1 MSHQGVH
8 SPTTAAATPATSVI
22 HEPTTANI
30 AIKKPVYSTS
40 SRSQS
45 KIALFDENDD
55 DYEVELESTNTKQ
68 QPLAKTLAAAAA
80 AAAAHLTESH
90 RAETVPS
97 NVLKHEPEHRPTSS
111 LAAHLINQQPVHFFS
126 SSSGSQSSHN
136 SGAVANSQMVYPRL
150 TKEALVKHTREQDE
164 RYIIEILRQNQPSSV
179 PKRVSEHPQN
189 ICAQA
194 PNVFSRNEYEPTPSK
209 SKKRKSDEPT
219 LPTNAKI
226 TTVTNNPT
234 ATQHDTVAT
243 KEKETKVEF
252 DEVDYET
259 DAENEILKRL
269 GATYASDINEIDF
282 DDPQLFHEILTK
294 SSNVKNTI
302 DKLNEASANKVE
314 QNKDDMRLKGIIFIY
329 PTPKR
334 SINKH
339 LIRFNSLSRN
349 AAS

>member
-22 HEPTTANI
+22 HEPTTAAAI

-80 AAAAHLTESH
+80 AHLTEQH
-90 RAETVPS
+90 RNEAVPS
-97 NVLKHEPEHRPTSS
+97 NALKHEQLEYRPASSS
-111 LAAHLINQQPVHFFS
+111 LAAHLVNQQPVHFFS

-136 SGAVANSQMVYPRL
+136 SGAVANSHMVYPRL

-164 RYIIEILRQNQPSSV
+164 RYIIEILRQNQQSSA
-179 PKRVSEHPQN
+179 PKRMSEHPQN

-194 PNVFSRNEYEPTPSK
+194 PNVFSRNDYEPTPSK
-209 SKKRKSDEPT
+209 NKKRKSDEP
-219 LPTNAKI
+219 PTNAKI
-226 TTVTNNPT
+226 TTAANNPT
-234 ATQHDTVAT
+234 VTSHETAAI
-243 KEKETKVEF
+243 KEKETKAEL
-252 DEVDYET
+252 DEVDYEM

-302 DKLNEASANKVE
+302 DMLNEVSANKTD
-314 QNKDDMRLKGIIFIY
+314 QKKDDMRLKGIVI
-329 PTPKR
+329 
-334 SINKH
+334 SINSTP
-339 LIRFNSLSRN
+339 N
-349 AAS
+349 

>member
-22 HEPTTANI
+22 HEPTTAAAI

-80 AAAAHLTESH
+80 AAAAHLTEQQH
-90 RAETVPS
+90 RTEAAPS
-97 NVLKHEPEHRPTSS
+97 NALKHEQLEHRPASTS
-111 LAAHLINQQPVHFFS
+111 LAAHLVNQQPVHFFS

-136 SGAVANSQMVYPRL
+136 SGAVANSHMVYPRL

-164 RYIIEILRQNQPSSV
+164 RYIMEILRQNQSSSV
-179 PKRVSEHPQN
+179 PKRISEHPQN

-209 SKKRKSDEPT
+209 SKKRKSDEPPQ
-219 LPTNAKI
+219 PTNAK
-226 TTVTNNPT
+226 TTTAAANNPT
-234 ATQHDTVAT
+234 VTPHETVAI
-243 KEKETKVEF
+243 KEKEAKVEL
-252 DEVDYET
+252 DELDYEM

-302 DKLNEASANKVE
+302 DILNEVSANKTE
-314 QNKDDMRLKGIIFIY
+314 QKKDDMRLKGIII
-329 PTPKR
+329 
-334 SINKH
+334 SIN
-339 LIRFNSLSRN
+339 
-349 AAS
+349 

>member
-1 MSHQGVH
+1 MH

-22 HEPTTANI
+22 HESTTI

-80 AAAAHLTESH
+80 AAATHLTESH

-97 NVLKHEPEHRPTSS
+97 NVLKHELEHRPASSS
-111 LAAHLINQQPVHFFS
+111 LATHLVNQQPVHFFS

-164 RYIIEILRQNQPSSV
+164 RYIMEILRQNQPSSV

-209 SKKRKSDEPT
+209 SKKRKSDEPST
-219 LPTNAKI
+219 QPTNAKI
-226 TTVTNNPT
+226 TTSANNPT
-234 ATQHDTVAT
+234 VAPHEAVAI
-243 KEKETKVEF
+243 KEKETKAEL
-252 DEVDYET
+252 DEVDYEM

-302 DKLNEASANKVE
+302 DMLNEVSVNKTE
-314 QNKDDMRLKGIIFIY
+314 QKKDDIRLKGIIIY
-329 PTPKR
+329 ILTNSTPNR
-334 SINKH
+334 
-339 LIRFNSLSRN
+339 
-349 AAS
+349 